1 MTNVVDFQ
9 AVDNLKVMVV
19 LLSVFDDI
27 LMRTNNK
34 GERERE
40 RERVSERD
48 NMHKLVGEKNL

>member
-1 MTNVVDFQ
+1 MMAKVVDFQ
-9 AVDNLKVMVV
+9 AVDNLKMKVL

-40 RERVSERD
+40 RE
-48 NMHKLVGEKNL
+48 